1 MAITITIDNDVVAED
16 ETYFMPDNVVES
28 GLNESTIRVF
38 VSAGTTLQSVTSA
51 SWGRG
56 VSVDSDSLPIT
67 FVTPDVHELP
77 INPATRRGNI
87 HDGDYI
93 GAYWQEFT
101 INYDQGAGDLT
112 FTFRVAGRIGTTGGQ
127 EIDMSFEEFRQD
139 KLIQY
144 WNVGANSASDQNPL
158 GLGWGATNGHMNFAT
173 TNPGPSIEEGV
184 YQQFIWIPFG
194 RTQEQTGDTDFQ
206 FDQFVESEELYPE
219 QGIWR
224 DEWFDAMDYLFG
236 LNPNV
241 RLFVYMGTL
250 RGDNNYIEQ
259 RAGQDAKGFVERF
272 FKSLKPILKYPRLQ
286 LCLDSP
292 YRASS
297 TEENP
302 RVAPGE
308 ARYEAQDM
316 IRRLLALQGR
326 KTYCEPR
333 HPTTETHWNSANGW
347 DRIMVDRGWWRS
359 NPEWYSDA
367 TSSPDSALGRILVW
381 TNQGNDEFNLPY
393 VIADLLHNEI
403 IPIVF
408 VRHWFDAGRTLEDLY
423 DEVMDHLQFIRT
435 GVAP

>member
-1 MAITITIDNDVVAED
+1 MPITITIDNDAVANG
-16 ETYFMPDNVVES
+16 ETYVMPDAVVES
-28 GLNESTIRVF
+28 GISPSTIRLF
-38 VSAGTTLQSVTSA
+38 VSAGTTLQSVSSA

-56 VSVDSDSLPIT
+56 VSVDSDSLPVT

-77 INPATRRGNI
+77 ITPASRRGDI

-101 INYDQGAGDLT
+101 INYDEGGPDLE
-112 FTFRVAGRIGTTGGQ
+112 FTFRVVGRIGTTGGQ
-127 EIDMSFEEFRQD
+127 EIEMSFEDFRRN

-158 GLGWGATNGHMNFAT
+158 GLGWGASNGHMNFAT

-184 YQQFIWIPFG
+184 YQQFIWTPFG
-194 RTQEQTGDTDFQ
+194 RTQEYTGDTDFQ

-224 DEWFDAMDYLFG
+224 DEWFDAMEYLFS

-241 RLFVYMGTL
+241 RIFVYMGTL

-259 RAGQDAKGFVERF
+259 RSGENARSFIERF
-272 FKSLKPILKYPRLQ
+272 FKSLKPILRYPRLE
-286 LCLDSP
+286 LCLDVP

-297 TEENP
+297 TEDNP
-302 RVAPGE
+302 RIEPGE

-316 IRRLLALQGR
+316 IRKLLALQGR
-326 KTYCEPR
+326 KVYCEPR
-333 HPTTETHWNSANGW
+333 HPTSETHWNSDNGW
-347 DRIMVDRGWWRS
+347 DRVMVDRSWWRS

-367 TSSPDSALGRILVW
+367 TSSSDSVLGKNLVW
-381 TNQGNDEFNLPY
+381 INSGNDSTNISY
-393 VIADLLHNEI
+393 YIADLLHNEV

-408 VRHWFDAGRTLEDLY
+408 VRSWFDGGGTIETLY
-423 DEVMDHLQFIRT
+423 DEVMGHLQFIRT